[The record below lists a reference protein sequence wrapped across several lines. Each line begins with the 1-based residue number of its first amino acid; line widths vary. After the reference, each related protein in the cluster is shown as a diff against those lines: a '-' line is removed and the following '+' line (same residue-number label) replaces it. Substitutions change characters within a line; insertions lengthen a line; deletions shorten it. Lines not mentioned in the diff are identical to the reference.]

1 MNRSDIR
8 LPEETKDKARRQRN
22 KSVQEGKMTAPK
34 RRKDKGTP
42 PTEQIRS
49 RRKSDCTEETK
60 DKGMPTPSRKAV
72 AEWKRRRDE
81 R

>member
-8 LPEETKDKARRQRN
+8 LPEETKDK
-22 KSVQEGKMTAPK
+22 
-34 RRKDKGTP
+34 GT

-60 DKGMPTPSRKAV
+60 DKSMPTPSRKAV